1 MRTTFVVEDPIYR
14 RARRQ
19 AERRKV
25 PLSSLMN
32 QALDQYLTE
41 LETTPPNP
49 APTAPD
55 LPTFSMGS
63 PTVDVNDRDALFRR
77 MEERS

>member
-1 MRTTFVVEDPIYR
+1 MRTTLVVEDPIYR

-19 AERRKV
+19 AQRRKV

-41 LETTPPNP
+41 LEAAPP
-49 APTAPD
+49 APPSSAAA
-55 LPTFSMGS
+55 LPAFSMGT
-63 PTVDVNDRDALFRR
+63 PAVDVNDLVDRL
-77 MEERS
+77 